1 MTKQNIR
8 MKKFAKIF
16 GVVGLALSLFVAG
29 CTTLSVDKV
38 KTIAVVVQQTSQQ
51 AASYAIQQDARN
63 ATYFKLASTSIDHF
77 VVGNDL
83 SPTAFQNALSQ
94 VQGMDNQWVSLGV
107 SAVVVTYDVAYS
119 QYVIG
124 QVNSQTNA
132 VILLNAVNNGFK
144 VALGQTNVVP
154 LLARQ
159 APDFLKGN
167 KVDKELLRARVTAAR
182 K

>member
-1 MTKQNIR
+1 

-16 GVVGLALSLFVAG
+16 SVVGLAFSLIVAG
-29 CTTLSVDKV
+29 CTTLTVEKV
-38 KTIAVVVQQTSQQ
+38 KTIAVVVQQISQQ
-51 AASYAIQQDARN
+51 GATYAIQQDAKN
-63 ATYFKLASTSIDHF
+63 AVYFKVASTAMDTF
-77 VVGNDL
+77 VLGNDL
-83 SPTAFQNALSQ
+83 TPTAFQNAL
-94 VQGMDNQWVSLGV
+94 QGIQGATNQWVSLGV
-107 SAVVVTYDVAYS
+107 SAVIIAYDVSYS

-154 LLARQ
+154 LLVNGKVQ
-159 APDFLKGN
+159 APDFLKGD
-167 KVDKELLRARVTAAR
+167 KLDKELIRAKITAAR

>member
-1 MTKQNIR
+1 
-8 MKKFAKIF
+8 MKKFTKIVSVL
-16 GVVGLALSLFVAG
+16 GLVVGLLVAG
-29 CTTLSVDKV
+29 CTTLTPEKV

-51 AASYAIQQDARN
+51 AATYAIQQNPTN
-63 ATYFKLASTSIDHF
+63 AVYFRLASAGIDHF
-77 VVGNDL
+77 VLGNDL
-83 SPTAFQNALSQ
+83 SPTAFQNELM
-94 VQGMDNQWVSLGV
+94 VVPGINDNQWISLGV
-107 SAVVVTYDVAYS
+107 SAVVITYDIAYS

-144 VALGQTNVVP
+144 VATGQTNVVP

-159 APDFLKGN
+159 APDFLKGGV
-167 KVDKELLRARVTAAR
+167 VDKELLRARVTAAR